1 MFAPVKKWMFL
12 MVICCLSAYSSAQQV
27 PQYSQFLQNQ
37 YMVNPASTGVY
48 DFINV
53 TVGGRLQWAGLENA
67 PKTSYLYVA
76 APAEKWRNASMKR
89 TYGKIRRGNKSVR
102 HPRMRYGS
110 LVHAFGGS
118 FVADQYGPF
127 RQLKMMGTYALHLP
141 ITRDYNISFGTSV
154 GLSNRAFIPENAQV
168 LSVLTNTGVFD
179 QTYDTYAANQ
189 GAQNTM
195 ELEAGMYFH
204 GKGGFLGVSMNQ
216 LTKDFVQFGNR
227 DFNFDPR
234 MHLFVTGGIELQVNR
249 NLAITP
255 AFLVKYV
262 RPAPVSIEIMSQF
275 EFQERYW
282 FAASYRHKDAV
293 VANLGMYV
301 SNKFKLGYSFD
312 LPITPI
318 RNYSAG
324 SHELVLTLILGRE
337 MSRARF

>member
-1 MFAPVKKWMFL
+1 MKKWT
-12 MVICCLSAYSSAQQV
+12 VILFVCCLGAIANAQQV
-27 PQYSQFLQNQ
+27 PQYSQYLQNQ
-37 YMVNPASTGVY
+37 YMVNPAATGVY
-48 DFINV
+48 DFLNV
-53 TVGGRLQWAGLENA
+53 TAGGRLQWAGLENA
-67 PKTSYLYVA
+67 PKTTYLYAA

-89 TYGKIRRGNKSVR
+89 TFGVIRRGNRTVR

-110 LVHAFGGS
+110 LVHAFGAS

-141 ITRDYNISFGTSV
+141 LSRDYSLSFGTSI

-195 ELEAGMYFH
+195 ELEGGLYFH
-204 GKGGFLGVSMNQ
+204 GKGGFIGVSMNQ
-216 LTKDFVQFGNR
+216 LTKDLVQFGNR

-234 MHLFVTGGIELQVNR
+234 MHLFVTGGIELQLDR
-249 NLAITP
+249 NWTITP

-262 RPAPVSIEIMSQF
+262 RPAPISVDVMAQF
-275 EFQERYW
+275 EFQERFW

-301 SNKFKLGYSFD
+301 TNEFKVGYSFD

-318 RNYSAG
+318 RQYSAG
-324 SHELVLTLILGRE
+324 SHELVLTLMFGR
-337 MSRARF
+337 SGGSTARF

>member
-1 MFAPVKKWMFL
+1 M
-12 MVICCLSAYSSAQQV
+12 
-27 PQYSQFLQNQ
+27 
-37 YMVNPASTGVY
+37 
-48 DFINV
+48 
-53 TVGGRLQWAGLENA
+53 
-67 PKTSYLYVA
+67 
-76 APAEKWRNASMKR
+76 
-89 TYGKIRRGNKSVR
+89 
-102 HPRMRYGS
+102 
-110 LVHAFGGS
+110 
-118 FVADQYGPF
+118 
-127 RQLKMMGTYALHLP
+127 
-141 ITRDYNISFGTSV
+141 
-154 GLSNRAFIPENAQV
+154 
-168 LSVLTNTGVFD
+168 FD

>member
-1 MFAPVKKWMFL
+1 MFALVKKWTVILFL
-12 MVICCLSAYSSAQQV
+12 CCFGYSAMAQQV

-48 DFINV
+48 DFVNV

-89 TYGKIRRGNKSVR
+89 TYGVIRRGNKRVR
-102 HPRMRYGS
+102 HPRIRYGS
-110 LVHAFGGS
+110 LIHAFGGS

-141 ITRDYNISFGTSV
+141 ITRDYNISFGTSL

-179 QTYDTYAANQ
+179 QTYDTYTANQ

-204 GKGGFLGVSMNQ
+204 GKGAFLGVSMNQ

-227 DFNFDPR
+227 DFNFNPR
-234 MHLFVTGGIELQVNR
+234 MHLFVTGGIEFQVNR
-249 NLAITP
+249 DLAITP
-255 AFLVKYV
+255 AFLVKHV
-262 RPAPVSIEIMSQF
+262 RPAPVSF
-275 EFQERYW
+275 EFMTQLEYQERYW

-293 VANLGMYV
+293 VANLGLYV
-301 SNKFKLGYSFD
+301 SNQFKLGYSFD

-318 RNYSAG
+318 RMYSAG
-324 SHELVLTLILGRE
+324 SHELVLTMMLGRDT
-337 MSRARF
+337 SRARF

>member
-1 MFAPVKKWMFL
+1 MKNWILLLISTFL
-12 MVICCLSAYSSAQQV
+12 AAFGYAQQV

-48 DFINV
+48 DFMNV
-53 TVGGRLQWAGLENA
+53 SLGGRLQWAGLENA
-67 PKTSYLYVA
+67 PKTSYLYIS
-76 APAEKWRNASMKR
+76 APASKWRNASMNR
-89 TYGKIRRGNKSVR
+89 TYGTIRRGNKSVR

-141 ITRDYNISFGTSV
+141 LNRDFSLSFGTSV

-179 QTYDTYAANQ
+179 QTYDVYAANQ

-195 ELEAGMYFH
+195 ELEGGLYFH
-204 GKGGFLGVSMNQ
+204 GKGGFFGVSATQ
-216 LTKDFVQFGNR
+216 LTKDYVQFGNR
-227 DFNFDPR
+227 DFNFDPS
-234 MHLFVTGGIELQVNR
+234 MHLFATGGMEFELKR
-249 NLAITP
+249 DLTITP

-262 RPAPVSIEIMSQF
+262 RPAPVSFEIMSQV
-275 EFQERYW
+275 EYQERYW
-282 FAASYRHKDAV
+282 AALSYRHKDAV
-293 VANLGMYV
+293 VANIGMYI
-301 SNKFKLGYSFD
+301 SNQFKVGYSFD

-324 SHELVLTLILGRE
+324 SHELVLTLMLGRE
-337 MSRARF
+337 MSRASF

>member
-1 MFAPVKKWMFL
+1 MKKWTFIL
-12 MVICCLSAYSSAQQV
+12 LLCCLGSFSNAQQV

-37 YMVNPASTGVY
+37 YMVNPGATGVY
-48 DFINV
+48 DFMNISL
-53 TVGGRLQWAGLENA
+53 GGRLQWAGLENA
-67 PKTSYLYVA
+67 PKTTYLYFS
-76 APAEKWRNASMKR
+76 APAEKWRNASMTR
-89 TYGKIRRGNKSVR
+89 TYGKIRRGNIRVR
-102 HPRMRYGS
+102 HPRVRYGS

-127 RQLKMMGTYALHLP
+127 RQIKMMGTYALHLP
-141 ITRDYNISFGTSV
+141 LNRDYNLSFGTSL
-154 GLSNRAFIPENAQV
+154 GLSNRSFLPENAQV

-195 ELEAGMYFH
+195 ELDAGMYFH
-204 GKGGFLGVSMNQ
+204 GKGGFFGISMNQ

-234 MHLFVTGGIELQVNR
+234 MHLFVTGGVELELN
-249 NLAITP
+249 NDLTITP

-262 RPAPVSIEIMSQF
+262 RPAPISVEVMAQL

-282 FAASYRHKDAV
+282 FAASYRHKDAI
-293 VANLGMYV
+293 VANIGMYA

-318 RNYSAG
+318 RRYSVG
-324 SHELVLTLILGRE
+324 SHELVLTLMLGRDE
-337 MSRARF
+337 SRARF